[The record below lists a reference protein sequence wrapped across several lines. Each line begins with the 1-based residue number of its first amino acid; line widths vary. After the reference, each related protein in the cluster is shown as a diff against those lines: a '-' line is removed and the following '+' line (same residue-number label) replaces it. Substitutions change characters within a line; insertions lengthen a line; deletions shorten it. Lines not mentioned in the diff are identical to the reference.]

1 MRAVSVDSFTFHAD
15 GRTGAIS
22 YSDGLHSIDIPWE
35 MSGSERYDVLLAPLD
50 LRYWRLPAREPI
62 PHANQK
68 DILVR
73 LRQWLASRGA
83 RSDIDLPVESTLSSQ
98 RCAWRECQR
107 MSVVGSAYCA
117 EHFDETL
124 LRSQQ

>member
-1 MRAVSVDSFTFHAD
+1 MSAVSVDSFTLHAD
-15 GRTGAIS
+15 GRTGVIS
-22 YSDGLHSIDIPWE
+22 YRDGLHAIDIPWE

-50 LRYWRLPAREPI
+50 LQYWRLPAREPI
-62 PHANQK
+62 PRAKQK

-73 LRQWLASRGA
+73 LRQWLASRGT
-83 RSDIDLPVESTLSSQ
+83 RSDIEQPVESTLSSR
-98 RCAWRECQR
+98 RCAWRECRR